1 MDLLL
6 HWLDKG
12 HLSQDDQS
20 IHYTNYRNFHKED
33 DELYAI
39 DKKVR
44 YIVMCMYSYTQYFF
58 QTTFI
63 GFDGMMPIMAFKD
76 KIVAISHNC
85 PIIMDPDQPTTKTRA
100 FSGYNHVSTTFSDH
114 PRQYDGR

>member
-20 IHYTNYRNFHKED
+20 IHYTNYRNFHRED

-44 YIVMCMYSYTQYFF
+44 YIHRHRMVHVFVYT
-58 QTTFI
+58 
-63 GFDGMMPIMAFKD
+63 KL
-76 KIVAISHNC
+76 
-85 PIIMDPDQPTTKTRA
+85 
-100 FSGYNHVSTTFSDH
+100 FSD
-114 PRQYDGR
+114 YLYWI